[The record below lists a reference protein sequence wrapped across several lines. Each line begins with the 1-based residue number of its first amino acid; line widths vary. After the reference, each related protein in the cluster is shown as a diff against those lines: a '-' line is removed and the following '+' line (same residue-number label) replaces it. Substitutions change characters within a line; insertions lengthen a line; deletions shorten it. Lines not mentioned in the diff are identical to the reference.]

1 MTVPLNE
8 YTVPSYFLLI
18 LDVLRNVHKPEDIKF
33 MLNWYLLYFWGAC
46 GWSGENGTISKE
58 RLVNIPYVR
67 V

>member
-33 MLNWYLLYFWGAC
+33 MLN
-46 GWSGENGTISKE
+46 
-58 RLVNIPYVR
+58 
-67 V
+67 